1 MQYYAD
7 EHLHLLEA
15 STRGKELIQPVTG
28 PETVRRLRR

>member
-28 PETVRRLRR
+28 PEAVRRLRR